1 MLVSN
6 PKKQK
11 LNIQVKDALGFADLS
26 IGTGEVDLGSLQ
38 DTVPTDRI
46 VVLQWGWGFRGHGS
60 SGEILL
66 RLTYKA
72 YVEDEED
79 DKTGEDL
86 IDIDASDDELSDTE
100 EANVTDQKGVR
111 DSMYQ
116 TDKESFMDVL
126 AAIIVSEEFQGIL
139 TSEAGFT
146 KGSENGSNT
155 TSKVSKSPVANA
167 ESTPSGSDKSEGS
180 GESALFWLAVI
191 IGMTLLIAVNISGSS
206 IFNP

>member
-1 MLVSN
+1 M
-6 PKKQK
+6 
-11 LNIQVKDALGFADLS
+11 S
-26 IGTGEVDLGSLQ
+26 ILRHSTNRQNCGL
-38 DTVPTDRI
+38 RR
-46 VVLQWGWGFRGHGS
+46 GWGFRGKGS

-116 TDKESFMDVL
+116 IDKESFMDVL
-126 AAIIVSEEFQGIL
+126 DAIIVSEEFQGIV
-139 TSEAGFT
+139 TSEVGFT

-155 TSKVSKSPVANA
+155 TSKVSKSLVANA
-167 ESTPSGSDKSEGS
+167 ESTPSSSDKSEGS
-180 GESALFWLAVI
+180 GV
-191 IGMTLLIAVNISGSS
+191 VQVSS
-206 IFNP
+206 ILETVFDNLHLGSAKVVQKIFNQIFLLVTSIV

>member
-1 MLVSN
+1 VSN

-38 DTVPTDRI
+38 DTVPTDKI
-46 VVLQWGWGFRGHGS
+46 VVLQGGWGFRGKGS

-86 IDIDASDDELSDTE
+86 INIDASDDELSDTE

-116 TDKESFMDVL
+116 TDKQSFMDVL
-126 AAIIVSEEFQGIL
+126 AAIIV
-139 TSEAGFT
+139 
-146 KGSENGSNT
+146 
-155 TSKVSKSPVANA
+155 
-167 ESTPSGSDKSEGS
+167 
-180 GESALFWLAVI
+180 
-191 IGMTLLIAVNISGSS
+191 
-206 IFNP
+206 